1 MKIKIDTDELVKKE
15 VISQQTADEIIQYY
29 DSSNNTSTSKYALSI
44 VATVFVLTGI
54 GILIGDSWNDVGT
67 NARICFSLFP
77 IIVGSVACYF
87 VDAKLSDKKVFTESV
102 AILQGAAIFTTFSML
117 KYDVFNL
124 ELDKLVFVI
133 FATLVCFPFVIF
145 FKATIAA
152 TLLIVIASITLLL
165 DCDQNVVNCG
175 LSCLVFIMNA
185 LFFYNTYLIAKE
197 RLFLN
202 VRLFISTFVI
212 IAFFFHLKNIF
223 FVENSSLVY
232 FILALIAP
240 CYTFSFLIWNKEKQ
254 WLETDAKWLELG
266 SFLATFITLTVGV
279 AMHKYYH
286 KTDTID
292 WAIIIPFAAPLL
304 LLWFIQ
310 KKNSIKIEFR
320 QYFSLLAAIVV
331 AITTPI
337 LEDHTSNIY
346 VVLLL
351 AFLAYHTYQWRKNY
365 NVIFFNI
372 AMLCWIIAICNISDV
387 NDLGRAGV
395 AVSIF
400 VCGIILLAL
409 NYYLIKKKKD
419 HELQNK

>member
-29 DSSNNTSTSKYALSI
+29 DSSKNTPTGKYALSV
-44 VATVFVLTGI
+44 VAAIIFVMTGVA
-54 GILIGDSWNDVGT
+54 ILIADSWDDVGT
-67 NARICFSLFP
+67 NARILFSLLP
-77 IIVGSVACYF
+77 IIVGSLACYA
-87 VDAKLSDKKVFTESV
+87 VETKLSGKKVFTESV

-212 IAFFFHLKNIF
+212 IAFFFHLENIF

-240 CYTFSFLIWNKEKQ
+240 CYTFSFLIWNKAKQ
-254 WLETDAKWLELG
+254 LLETDAKWLELG
-266 SFLATFITLTVGV
+266 AFLLSFIILTLGV
-279 AMHKYYH
+279 SNYH
-286 KTDTID
+286 HYGTEGSE
-292 WAIIIPFAAPLL
+292 IIIPFALPLI
-304 LLWFIQ
+304 LLWIFQ
-310 KKNSIKIEFR
+310 KRNGIKIEFR
-320 QYFSLLAAIVV
+320 QYFCLLAAITV
-331 AITTPI
+331 AITTPL
-337 LEDHTSNIY
+337 LEEHTSIIY

-351 AFLAYHTYQWRKNY
+351 ILLAYHTYQWRKDY
-365 NVIFFNI
+365 NIIFFNI
-372 AMLCWIIAICNISDV
+372 AMFGWIIAIYNISSV
-387 NDLGRAGV
+387 NDLGHAGV
-395 AVSIF
+395 AISIF
-400 VCGIILLAL
+400 TCGIIMLAL
-409 NYYLIKKKKD
+409 NYYLIKKKMD
-419 HELQNK
+419 HENQDK

>member
-29 DSSNNTSTSKYALSI
+29 DSSKNTSTGKYALSV
-44 VATVFVLTGI
+44 VAAIFVMTGVA
-54 GILIGDSWNDVGT
+54 ILIADFWNDVGT

-77 IIVGSVACYF
+77 IIVGSVACYL
-87 VDAKLSDKKVFTESV
+87 VDAKLSDKKIFTESV
-102 AILQGAAIFTTFSML
+102 AILQGIAILTTFSML
-117 KYDVFNL
+117 CEGAFDLEIRKAVF
-124 ELDKLVFVI
+124 FISVI
-133 FATLVCFPFVIF
+133 ILCFPFAIY

-212 IAFFFHLKNIF
+212 IAFFFHLENIF

-279 AMHKYYH
+279 AMHNYH
-286 KTDTID
+286 KTDTIG

-337 LEDHTSNIY
+337 LDDHTSNIY

-365 NVIFFNI
+365 NVLFFNI
-372 AMLCWIIAICNISDV
+372 AMFCWIIAICNISDV

>member
-29 DSSNNTSTSKYALSI
+29 DSSKNTSTGKYALSV
-44 VATVFVLTGI
+44 VAAIIFVMTGVA
-54 GILIGDSWNDVGT
+54 ILIADSWDDVGT
-67 NARICFSLFP
+67 NARILFSLLP
-77 IIVGSVACYF
+77 IIVGSLACYA
-87 VDAKLSDKKVFTESV
+87 VETKLSGKKVFTESV

-124 ELDKLVFVI
+124 ELNKLVFVI

-185 LFFYNTYLIAKE
+185 LFFYKTYLIAKE

-212 IAFFFHLKNIF
+212 IAFFFHLENIF

-279 AMHKYYH
+279 AMHNYN
-286 KTDTID
+286 KTDTIG

-372 AMLCWIIAICNISDV
+372 AMFCWIIAICNISDV

>member
-29 DSSNNTSTSKYALSI
+29 DSSKNTSTGKYALSV
-44 VATVFVLTGI
+44 VAAIFVMTGVA
-54 GILIGDSWNDVGT
+54 ILIADSWDDVGT
-67 NARICFSLFP
+67 NARILFSLLP
-77 IIVGSVACYF
+77 IIVGSLACYA
-87 VDAKLSDKKVFTESV
+87 VETKLSGKKVFTESV

-124 ELDKLVFVI
+124 ELNKLVFVI

-197 RLFLN
+197 RLCLN
-202 VRLFISTFVI
+202 IRFFISAFVI
-212 IAFFFHLKNIF
+212 TAFSFHIKNIF
-223 FVENSSLVY
+223 FVENSALVY

-266 SFLATFITLTVGV
+266 SFLATFITLTIGV
-279 AMHKYYH
+279 AKNHYSF
-286 KTDTID
+286 TDTVG
-292 WAIIIPFAAPLL
+292 WAIIIPFAAPLF

-310 KKNSIKIEFR
+310 KRNSIKIEFR
-320 QYFSLLAAIVV
+320 QYFPLLAAIVV
-331 AITTPI
+331 AIATPI
-337 LEDHTSNIY
+337 FEGHTTNIY
-346 VVLLL
+346 ALLL
-351 AFLAYHTYQWRKNY
+351 IIHLAFHTYLWRKTY

-372 AMLCWIIAICNISDV
+372 AMFCWIIAIYNISDI

-400 VCGIILLAL
+400 VCGAILLAL

>member
-29 DSSNNTSTSKYALSI
+29 DSSKNTSTGKYALSV
-44 VATVFVLTGI
+44 VAAIFVMTGVA
-54 GILIGDSWNDVGT
+54 ILIADFWNDVGT

-77 IIVGSVACYF
+77 IIVGSMACYL
-87 VDAKLSDKKVFTESV
+87 VDAKLSDKKIFTESV
-102 AILQGAAIFTTFSML
+102 AILQGIAILTTFSML
-117 KYDVFNL
+117 CEGAFDLEIRKAVF
-124 ELDKLVFVI
+124 FISVI
-133 FATLVCFPFVIF
+133 ILCFPFAIY

-152 TLLIVIASITLLL
+152 TVLTSFAVIFLAVDSADHQDVNWFLCCLTLAM
-165 DCDQNVVNCG
+165 D
-175 LSCLVFIMNA
+175 VFF
-185 LFFYNTYLIAKE
+185 LYNTYFKAKE
-197 RLFLN
+197 RFLLN
-202 VRLFISTFVI
+202 IRLLISPFIIT
-212 IAFFFHLKNIF
+212 AFIYHFKCIF
-223 FVENSSLVY
+223 SDHNNFLVY
-232 FILALIAP
+232 SILTIISSGYA
-240 CYTFSFLIWNKEKQ
+240 FSFLPWNKAKQ
-254 WLETDAKWLELG
+254 LLETDAKWLELG
-266 SFLATFITLTVGV
+266 AFLLSFIILTVGV
-279 AMHKYYH
+279 AMHHYSS
-286 KTDTID
+286 TDTIG

-351 AFLAYHTYQWRKNY
+351 ILLTYHTYQWRKNY

-372 AMLCWIIAICNISDV
+372 AMFCWIIAIYNISSV
-387 NDLGRAGV
+387 HDLGRAGV

>member
-29 DSSNNTSTSKYALSI
+29 DSSKNTSTGKYALSV
-44 VATVFVLTGI
+44 VAAIFVMTGVA
-54 GILIGDSWNDVGT
+54 ILIADSWDDVGT
-67 NARICFSLFP
+67 NARILFSLLP
-77 IIVGSVACYF
+77 IIVGSLACYA
-87 VDAKLSDKKVFTESV
+87 VETKLSGKKVFTESV
-102 AILQGAAIFTTFSML
+102 AILQGVAIFTTFSML
-117 KYDVFNL
+117 IFGVFNL
-124 ELDKLVFVI
+124 ELNKLVFVI

-266 SFLATFITLTVGV
+266 SFLTTFITLTIGV
-279 AMHKYYH
+279 ATNHYSS
-286 KTDTID
+286 TDTVG
-292 WAIIIPFAAPLL
+292 WAIIIPFATPLL

-331 AITTPI
+331 AITTPL
-337 LEDHTSNIY
+337 LEGHTSNIY
-346 VVLLL
+346 VLLL
-351 AFLAYHTYQWRKNY
+351 IINLAYHTYQWRKNY

-372 AMLCWIIAICNISDV
+372 AMLCWVIAIGNISDV
-387 NDLGRAGV
+387 NDLNQTVV
-395 AVSIF
+395 AITIIIW
-400 VCGIILLAL
+400 GAILLAL
-409 NYYLIKKKKD
+409 NYYLIKRKKD

>member
-29 DSSNNTSTSKYALSI
+29 DSSNNTSTSKYALSV
-44 VATVFVLTGI
+44 VAAIFVMTGVA
-54 GILIGDSWNDVGT
+54 ILIADSWDDVGT
-67 NARICFSLFP
+67 NARILFSLLP
-77 IIVGSVACYF
+77 IIVGSLACYA
-87 VDAKLSDKKVFTESV
+87 VDAKLSDKKIFTESV
-102 AILQGAAIFTTFSML
+102 AILQGSAIFTTFSML
-117 KYDVFNL
+117 IFGVFNL

-212 IAFFFHLKNIF
+212 IAFFFHLENIF

-254 WLETDAKWLELG
+254 WLDTDAKWLELG

-279 AMHKYYH
+279 AKHHYSS
-286 KTDTID
+286 TDTTG